1 MVTAETLLTLCLPDA
16 ARRTALIAQARE
28 NLSRWSPWLTPL
40 PGGHGAGNDP
50 TYEDD
55 FQLMREE
62 INKFSGTDTGVL
74 CRLAESILTRSARD
88 IRVVTWYILAR
99 LLRDGDAGL
108 ADGILLLTAMLSQA
122 GGHCH
127 PQRSAARLA
136 ALDWL
141 NSEKMLDAF
150 SRWPDVT
157 REDTARTAAA
167 LCLLESALGSLP
179 EVERPAFTALLRTLE
194 TRLAG
199 SGGLDTPVASSGQ
212 DNPGESPHSTPTPGA
227 AVPEAAVVKS
237 EVELVRQLRVLSGWV
252 VEQPQGWLAA
262 HRMMKA
268 ARWDLVTQL
277 PALDASGRTRLLPPK
292 ADYRAQLK
300 RLYLQQSW
308 TELVEQ
314 VDVMFTEGG
323 NRFWLDLQWYLWQG
337 LSRAGGTW
345 EHWAEYILSDL
356 RLLLKRLPGL
366 ETLAWN
372 DGTPLADEVTLN
384 WIAEKVNNEMSGFAG
399 EPAVLSGGQTD
410 DIFALEAEAMEKG
423 DNDGPEAALAW
434 LQNRP
439 DMASPRSRWL
449 LRLLMARVAEQY
461 GRNELALHLLGE
473 LTGSAPQL
481 TLSEWEP
488 GLLFDVQASRLRL
501 LRLKAGRSESDKA
514 RFAPEMD
521 SLLATLIALDPA
533 RAMVLCV

>member
-1 MVTAETLLTLCLPDA
+1 MTTAETLLTLCLPDETQRA
-16 ARRTALIAQARE
+16 ALVVQDRD
-28 NLSRWSPWLTPL
+28 NLSRWDAWLAPL
-40 PGGHGAGNDP
+40 AGGSGAGDDP

-62 INKFSGTDTGVL
+62 INKLSGTDTDLL
-74 CRLAESILTRSARD
+74 CRLAEQVVTHQARD
-88 IRVVTWYILAR
+88 IRVVTWYIYAR
-99 LLRDGDAGL
+99 LQREGDSGL
-108 ADGILLLTAMLSQA
+108 ADGLTLLIAMLKQA
-122 GGHCH
+122 GQHCH
-127 PQRSAARLA
+127 PQRSTARLA
-136 ALDWL
+136 ALEWL
-141 NSEKMLDAF
+141 NSERVLDALA
-150 SRWPDVT
+150 RWPDVT
-157 REDTARTAAA
+157 REETARTAAA
-167 LCLLESALGSLP
+167 LCLLETALEQLP
-179 EVERPAFTALLRTLE
+179 ETERPMFTGLLRTLE

-199 SGGLDTPVASSGQ
+199 IGGLDTPVATSGQ
-212 DNPGESPHSTPTPGA
+212 DHAGDSTHSTPTSGA
-227 AVPEAAVVKS
+227 AVPETAAVKS

-292 ADYRAQLK
+292 PDYRAQLK

-308 TELVEQ
+308 TELIEQ

-337 LSRAGGTW
+337 LSRAGAPW
-345 EHWAEYILSDL
+345 EHWADYILSDL
-356 RLLLKRLPGL
+356 KLLLKRLPGL

-384 WIAEKVNNEMSGFAG
+384 WIAEKVNNDMPGFNE
-399 EPAVLSGGQTD
+399 EPAVLQGTQTD

-423 DNDGPEAALAW
+423 DSDGPETALGW
-434 LQNRP
+434 LQSRP
-439 DMASPRSRWL
+439 GMDSPRSRWL

-473 LTGSAPQL
+473 LTASAPQL
-481 TLSEWEP
+481 TLSDWEP
-488 GLLFDVQASRLRL
+488 GLLFDVQARRLRL
-501 LRLKAGRSESDKA
+501 LRLKAGRSESDKV
-514 RFAPEMD
+514 RLTPEMD
-521 SLLATLIALDPA
+521 SLLAGLIALDPA
-533 RAMVLCV
+533 RAMVLCG

>member
-1 MVTAETLLTLCLPDA
+1 MATADTLLTLCLPDA
-16 ARRTALIAQARE
+16 GQRTALLAKSRE
-28 NLSRWSPWLTPL
+28 SLSLWLPWLTPL
-40 PGGHGAGNDP
+40 PTGHGAGDDP
-50 TYEDD
+50 TYDDD

-62 INKFSGTDTGVL
+62 INKLSGTDTDAL
-74 CRLAESILTRSARD
+74 CRLAESILTQHARD
-88 IRVVTWYILAR
+88 IRVVTWYAFAR
-99 LLRDGDAGL
+99 LQRDGDAGL
-108 ADGILLLTAMLSQA
+108 TDGVLLLTAMLEQA
-122 GGHCH
+122 GQHCH
-127 PQRSAARLA
+127 PQRSTARLA
-136 ALDWL
+136 ALEWL
-141 NSEKMLDAF
+141 NSERVLDALA
-150 SRWPDVT
+150 RWPDVT
-157 REDTARTAAA
+157 REETARTAAA
-167 LCLLESALGSLP
+167 LCLLETALEQLP
-179 EVERPAFTALLRTLE
+179 ETERPMFTGLLRTLE

-199 SGGLDTPVASSGQ
+199 IGGLDTPVATSGQ
-212 DNPGESPHSTPTPGA
+212 DHAGDSTHSTPTSGA
-227 AVPEAAVVKS
+227 AVPETAAVKS

-252 VEQPQGWLAA
+252 AA

-337 LSRAGGTW
+337 LSRAGTPW
-345 EHWAEYILSDL
+345 EQWADYILSDL
-356 RLLLKRLPGL
+356 KLMLKRLPGL

-384 WIAEKVNNEMSGFAG
+384 WIAEKVNDEMPGFSD
-399 EPAVLSGGQTD
+399 EPAVVTAAQAD
-410 DIFALEAEAMEKG
+410 DILALEAEAMEKG
-423 DNDGPEAALAW
+423 DTEGPEAALGW

-449 LRLLMARVAEQY
+449 LRLLMAKVAEQY

-473 LTGSAPQL
+473 LTDSGPQL

-488 GLLFDVQASRLRL
+488 GLLFDVQARRLRL
-501 LRLKAGRSESDKA
+501 LRMKAGRSESDKA

-521 SLLATLIALDPA
+521 SLLAGLIALDPA
-533 RAMVLCV
+533 RAMVLCG

>member
-1 MVTAETLLTLCLPDA
+1 MATAETLLTLCLPEADQ
-16 ARRTALIAQARE
+16 RTALLAKSRE
-28 NLSRWSPWLTPL
+28 SLSLWSPWLTPL
-40 PGGHGAGNDP
+40 ETGNGAGDDP

-62 INKFSGTDTGVL
+62 INKLSGTDTDVL
-74 CRLAESILTRSARD
+74 CRVAESILTRHARD
-88 IRVVTWYILAR
+88 IRVVTWYAWAR
-99 LLRDGDAGL
+99 LQRDGDAGL
-108 ADGILLLTAMLSQA
+108 TDGVLLLAAMLEQA
-122 GGHCH
+122 GQHCH
-127 PQRSAARLA
+127 PQRSTARLA

-141 NSEKMLDAF
+141 NSEKVLDTF

-157 REDTARTAAA
+157 REETGRTAAA
-167 LCLLESALGSLP
+167 LCLLETALEILP
-179 EVERPAFTALLRTLE
+179 EAGRPTFSGLLRTLE

-212 DNPGESPHSTPTPGA
+212 DHTGESPHSTPTSGT
-227 AVPEAAVVKS
+227 AVPETAAVKS

-252 VEQPQGWLAA
+252 VDQPQGWLAA

-277 PALDASGRTRLLPPK
+277 PALDARGRTRLLPPK

-337 LSRAGGTW
+337 LSRAGHPW
-345 EHWAEYILSDL
+345 EQWADYILSDL
-356 RLLLKRLPGL
+356 KLMLKRLPGL

-384 WIAEKVNNEMSGFAG
+384 WIAEKVNDEMPGFSD
-399 EPAVLSGGQTD
+399 EPAVTTATQAD
-410 DIFALEAEAMEKG
+410 DILALETEAMEKG
-423 DNDGPEAALAW
+423 DSEGPEAALSW

-439 DMASPRSRWL
+439 DMASHRSRWL
-449 LRLLMARVAEQY
+449 LRLLMAKVAEQY

-473 LTGSAPQL
+473 LTDSAPQL

-488 GLLFDVQASRLRL
+488 GLLFDVQARRLRL
-501 LRLKAGRSESDKA
+501 LRMKAGRSESDKA

-521 SLLATLIALDPA
+521 SLLAGLIALDPA
-533 RAMVLCV
+533 RAMVLCG

>member
-1 MVTAETLLTLCLPDA
+1 MATAETLLTLCLPDA
-16 ARRTALIAQARE
+16 DQRTAMLAKSRE
-28 NLSRWSPWLTPL
+28 NLSLCSPWLTPL
-40 PGGHGAGNDP
+40 PTGNGAGDDP

-62 INKFSGTDTGVL
+62 INKLSGTDTDVL
-74 CRLAESILTRSARD
+74 CRLAESILTQHARD
-88 IRVVTWYILAR
+88 IRVVTWYAWAR
-99 LLRDGDAGL
+99 LQRDGDTGL
-108 ADGILLLTAMLSQA
+108 TDGILLLTAMLEQA
-122 GGHCH
+122 GQHCH
-127 PQRSAARLA
+127 PQRSTARLA

-141 NSEKMLDAF
+141 NSEKVLDTF

-157 REDTARTAAA
+157 REETARTAAA
-167 LCLLESALGSLP
+167 LCLLDSALEKLP
-179 EVERPAFTALLRTLE
+179 ETERPAFTGLLRTLE
-194 TRLAG
+194 NRLAG
-199 SGGLDTPVASSGQ
+199 SGGLDTPVASSGP
-212 DNPGESPHSTPTPGA
+212 DSTGEGTHSTPTSGA
-227 AVPEAAVVKS
+227 AVPETTAVKS

-252 VEQPQGWLAA
+252 VDQPQGWLAA

-337 LSRAGGTW
+337 LSRAGAPW
-345 EHWAEYILSDL
+345 EQWAEYILSDL
-356 RLLLKRLPGL
+356 KLLLKRLPGL

-372 DGTPLADEVTLN
+372 DGTALADEVTLT
-384 WIAEKVNNEMSGFAG
+384 WIAEKVNDEMPGFSD
-399 EPAVLSGGQTD
+399 EPAVATAAQAD
-410 DIFALEAEAMEKG
+410 DILALETEAMEKG
-423 DNDGPEAALAW
+423 DSEGPEAALSW
-434 LQNRP
+434 LQSRP

-449 LRLLMARVAEQY
+449 LRLLMAKVAEQY

-473 LTGSAPQL
+473 LTDSAPQL

-488 GLLFDVQASRLRL
+488 GLLFDVQARRLRL
-501 LRLKAGRSESDKA
+501 LRMKAGRSESDKA

-521 SLLATLIALDPA
+521 SLLAGLIALDPA
-533 RAMVLCV
+533 RAMVLCG

>member
-1 MVTAETLLTLCLPDA
+1 MATAETLLTLCLPDA
-16 ARRTALIAQARE
+16 GQRTTLLAKSRE
-28 NLSRWSPWLTPL
+28 SLSLWSPWLTLL
-40 PGGHGAGNDP
+40 PTGNGAGDDP

-62 INKFSGTDTGVL
+62 INKLSGTDTGVL
-74 CRLAESILTRSARD
+74 CRLAESILTQHARD
-88 IRVVTWYILAR
+88 IRVVTWYAFAR
-99 LLRDGDAGL
+99 LQRDGDTGL
-108 ADGILLLTAMLSQA
+108 TDGILLLTGMLEQA
-122 GGHCH
+122 GQHCH
-127 PQRSAARLA
+127 PQRSTARLA

-141 NSEKMLDAF
+141 NSEKVLDGL

-157 REDTARTAAA
+157 REETARTAAA
-167 LCLLESALGSLP
+167 LCLLETALEQLP
-179 EVERPAFTALLRTLE
+179 DAERPDFAGLLRRLE

-199 SGGLDTPVASSGQ
+199 SGGLDTPVASSGP
-212 DNPGESPHSTPTPGA
+212 DSSGESTHSTPTPGT
-227 AVPEAAVVKS
+227 AVPETLAVKS
-237 EVELVRQLRVLSGWV
+237 EVELVRQLRMLSGWV
-252 VEQPQGWLAA
+252 VDQPQGWLAA

-292 ADYRAQLK
+292 GDYRAQLK

-337 LSRAGGTW
+337 LSRAGAPW
-345 EHWAEYILSDL
+345 AQWAEYILSDL
-356 RLLLKRLPGL
+356 KLLLKRLPGL

-384 WIAEKVNNEMSGFAG
+384 WIAEKVNDEMPGFSD
-399 EPAVLSGGQTD
+399 EPAVATAAQAN
-410 DIFALEAEAMEKG
+410 DILALETEAMEKG
-423 DNDGPEAALAW
+423 DREGPEAALAW
-434 LQNRP
+434 LQSRP
-439 DMASPRSRWL
+439 DMASPRCRWL
-449 LRLLMARVAEQY
+449 LRLLMAKVAEQY

-473 LTGSAPQL
+473 LTDSAPEL

-488 GLLFDVQASRLRL
+488 GLLFDVQARRLRL
-501 LRLKAGRSESDKA
+501 LRMKAGRSESDKA

-521 SLLATLIALDPA
+521 SLLAGLIALDPV
-533 RAMVLCV
+533 RAMVLCG

>member
-1 MVTAETLLTLCLPDA
+1 MATAETLLTLCLPDMA
-16 ARRTALIAQARE
+16 QRTALLAKSRE

-40 PGGHGAGNDP
+40 PTGHGAGDDP

-62 INKFSGTDTGVL
+62 INKLSGTDTEVL
-74 CRLAESILTRSARD
+74 RRLAESILTRHARD
-88 IRVVTWYILAR
+88 IRVVTWYAFAR
-99 LLRDGDAGL
+99 LQRDGDTGL
-108 ADGILLLTAMLSQA
+108 TDGIQLLTAMLEQA
-122 GGHCH
+122 GEQSH
-127 PQRSAARLA
+127 PQRSTARLA

-141 NSEKMLDAF
+141 NSEKVLDAF

-157 REDTARTAAA
+157 REETARTAAA
-167 LCLLESALGSLP
+167 LSLLENALEQLP
-179 EVERPAFTALLRTLE
+179 EAERPTFAGLLRTLE

-212 DNPGESPHSTPTPGA
+212 DQAGESSHSTPTSGA
-227 AVPEAAVVKS
+227 AVPEAAAVKS

-277 PALDASGRTRLLPPK
+277 PALDVSGRTRLLSPK

-308 TELVEQ
+308 IELVEQ

-337 LSRAGGTW
+337 LSRAGGPW
-345 EHWAEYILSDL
+345 EHWAGYILSDL
-356 RLLLKRLPGL
+356 KLLLKRLPGL

-384 WIAEKVNNEMSGFAG
+384 WIAEKVNDDMPGFADG
-399 EPAVLSGGQTD
+399 PAVANGGQTD

-423 DNDGPEAALAW
+423 DRDGPEAALVW
-434 LQNRP
+434 LQNHR

-461 GRNELALHLLGE
+461 GRNELALYLLGE
-473 LTGSAPQL
+473 LNESALLL

-488 GLLFDVQASRLRL
+488 GLLFDVQARRLRL

-514 RFAPEMD
+514 RLTPEMD
-521 SLLATLIALDPA
+521 TLLAGLIALDPA
-533 RAMVLCV
+533 RAMVLCG

>member
-1 MVTAETLLTLCLPDA
+1 MATAETLLTLCLPGA
-16 ARRTALIAQARE
+16 VQRTALLAKSRE
-28 NLSRWSPWLTPL
+28 SLSLWSPWLTPL
-40 PGGHGAGNDP
+40 STGNGAGDDP

-62 INKFSGTDTGVL
+62 INKLSGTDTGVL
-74 CRLAESILTRSARD
+74 CRLAESILTQHARD
-88 IRVVTWYILAR
+88 IRVVTWYTMAR
-99 LLRDGDAGL
+99 LQRDGNTGL
-108 ADGILLLTAMLSQA
+108 TDGILLLAAMLEQA
-122 GGHCH
+122 GRHCH
-127 PQRSAARLA
+127 PQRSTARLA

-141 NSEKMLDAF
+141 NSEKVLDTF

-157 REDTARTAAA
+157 REETARTAAA
-167 LCLLESALGSLP
+167 LCLLENAVEQLP
-179 EVERPAFTALLRTLE
+179 EAERPTFAGLLRMLE

-199 SGGLDTPVASSGQ
+199 SGGLDTPVATSGQ
-212 DNPGESPHSTPTPGA
+212 GHADESTHSTPASGA
-227 AVPEAAVVKS
+227 AVPETAAVKS

-252 VEQPQGWLAA
+252 LEQPQGWLAA

-337 LSRAGGTW
+337 LSRAGGPW

-356 RLLLKRLPGL
+356 KLLLKRLPGL

-384 WIAEKVNNEMSGFAG
+384 WIAEKVNDDMPGFSD
-399 EPAVLSGGQTD
+399 EPAVATAAQTD
-410 DIFALEAEAMEKG
+410 DILALETEAMEKG
-423 DNDGPEAALAW
+423 DTEGLEAALVW
-434 LQNRP
+434 LQSRP

-449 LRLLMARVAEQY
+449 LRLLMAKVAEQY

-473 LTGSAPQL
+473 LTDSAPKL

-488 GLLFDVQASRLRL
+488 GLLFDVQARRLRL
-501 LRLKAGRSESDKA
+501 LRMKAGRSESDKA

-521 SLLATLIALDPA
+521 SLLAGLIALDPA
-533 RAMVLCV
+533 RAMVLCG

>member
-1 MVTAETLLTLCLPDA
+1 MATAETLLTLCLPDETQRA
-16 ARRTALIAQARE
+16 ALIVQARD
-28 NLSRWSPWLTPL
+28 NLSRWDVWLPPL
-40 PGGHGAGNDP
+40 AADNVAGDDP

-62 INKFSGTDTGVL
+62 INKLSGTDTDLL
-74 CRLAESILTRSARD
+74 CRLAERIVTHQARD
-88 IRVVTWYILAR
+88 IRVVTWYTFAR
-99 LLRDGDAGL
+99 LQREGDRGL
-108 ADGILLLTAMLSQA
+108 ADGLMLLTAMLKQA
-122 GGHCH
+122 GQHVH
-127 PQRSAARLA
+127 PLRSNARLT
-136 ALDWL
+136 ALEWL
-141 NSEKMLDAF
+141 NSDKVLDAF

-157 REDTARTAAA
+157 REETARTAAA
-167 LCLLESALGSLP
+167 LCLLDNSLGSLP
-179 EVERPAFTALLRTLE
+179 EAERPAFIGLLRTLE

-199 SGGLDTPVASSGQ
+199 SGGLDTPVVASHQEEITDVGAFTTSG
-212 DNPGESPHSTPTPGA
+212 S
-227 AVPEAAVVKS
+227 AVPVAAAVKS

-262 HRMMKA
+262 HRIMKA

-277 PALDASGRTRLLPPK
+277 PALDASGRTRLLSPK
-292 ADYRAQLK
+292 PDYRAQLK

-308 TELVEQ
+308 TELIEQ

-337 LSRAGGTW
+337 LSRAGAPW
-345 EHWAEYILSDL
+345 EHWADYILSDL
-356 RLLLKRLPGL
+356 KLLLKRLPGL

-372 DGTPLADEVTLN
+372 DGTPLADEVTLG
-384 WIAEKVNNEMSGFAG
+384 WIAEKVNNDMLGFAE
-399 EPAVLSGGQTD
+399 EPAASQGVQTD

-423 DNDGPEAALAW
+423 DRDGPETALGW

-439 DMASPRSRWL
+439 GMDSPRSRWL

-473 LTGSAPQL
+473 LTVSAPQL
-481 TLSEWEP
+481 TLSDWEP
-488 GLLFDVQASRLRL
+488 GLLFDVQARRLRL

-514 RFAPEMD
+514 RLTPEME
-521 SLLATLIALDPA
+521 SLLAGLIALDPA
-533 RAMVLCV
+533 RAMVLCG

>member
-1 MVTAETLLTLCLPDA
+1 MATAETLLTLCLPGA
-16 ARRTALIAQARE
+16 VQRTALLAKSRE
-28 NLSRWSPWLTPL
+28 SLSLWSPWLTPL
-40 PGGHGAGNDP
+40 STGNGAGDDP

-62 INKFSGTDTGVL
+62 INKLSGTDTGVL
-74 CRLAESILTRSARD
+74 CRLAESILTQHARD
-88 IRVVTWYILAR
+88 IRVVTWYTMAR
-99 LLRDGDAGL
+99 LQRDGNTGL
-108 ADGILLLTAMLSQA
+108 TDGILLLAAMLEQA
-122 GGHCH
+122 GRHCH
-127 PQRSAARLA
+127 PQRSTARLA

-141 NSEKMLDAF
+141 NSEKVLDTF

-157 REDTARTAAA
+157 REETARTAAA
-167 LCLLESALGSLP
+167 LCLLENAVEQLP
-179 EVERPAFTALLRTLE
+179 EAERPTFAGLLRMLE

-199 SGGLDTPVASSGQ
+199 SGGLDTPVATSGQ
-212 DNPGESPHSTPTPGA
+212 GHADESTHSTPASGA
-227 AVPEAAVVKS
+227 AVPETAAVKS
-237 EVELVRQLRVLSGWV
+237 EVELVRQLRVLSSWV

-337 LSRAGGTW
+337 LSRAGGPW

-384 WIAEKVNNEMSGFAG
+384 WIAEKVNDDMPGFSD
-399 EPAVLSGGQTD
+399 EPAVATAAQTD
-410 DIFALEAEAMEKG
+410 DILALETEAMEKG
-423 DNDGPEAALAW
+423 DTEGLEAALVW
-434 LQNRP
+434 LQSRP

-449 LRLLMARVAEQY
+449 LRLLMAKVAEQY

-473 LTGSAPQL
+473 LTDSAPKL

-488 GLLFDVQASRLRL
+488 GLLFDVQARRLRL
-501 LRLKAGRSESDKA
+501 LRMKAGRSESDKA

-521 SLLATLIALDPA
+521 SLLAGLIALDPA
-533 RAMVLCV
+533 RAMVLCG

>member
-1 MVTAETLLTLCLPDA
+1 MATAETLLTLCLPGA
-16 ARRTALIAQARE
+16 VQRTALLAKSRE
-28 NLSRWSPWLTPL
+28 SLSLWSPWLTPL
-40 PGGHGAGNDP
+40 STGNGAGDDP

-62 INKFSGTDTGVL
+62 INKLSGTDTGVL
-74 CRLAESILTRSARD
+74 CRLAESILTQHARD
-88 IRVVTWYILAR
+88 IRVVTWYTMAR
-99 LLRDGDAGL
+99 LQRDGNTGL
-108 ADGILLLTAMLSQA
+108 TDGILLLAAMLEQA
-122 GGHCH
+122 GRHCH
-127 PQRSAARLA
+127 PQRSTARLA

-141 NSEKMLDAF
+141 NSEKVLDTF

-157 REDTARTAAA
+157 REETARTAAA
-167 LCLLESALGSLP
+167 LCLLENAVEQLP
-179 EVERPAFTALLRTLE
+179 EAERPTFAGLLRMLE

-199 SGGLDTPVASSGQ
+199 SGGLDTPVATSGQ
-212 DNPGESPHSTPTPGA
+212 GHADESTHSTPASGA
-227 AVPEAAVVKS
+227 AVPETAAVKS

-252 VEQPQGWLAA
+252 LEQPQGWLAA

-337 LSRAGGTW
+337 LSRAGGPW

-384 WIAEKVNNEMSGFAG
+384 WIAEKVNDDMPGFSD
-399 EPAVLSGGQTD
+399 EPAVATAAQTD
-410 DIFALEAEAMEKG
+410 DILALETEAMEKG
-423 DNDGPEAALAW
+423 DTEGLEAALVW
-434 LQNRP
+434 LQSRP

-449 LRLLMARVAEQY
+449 LRLLMAKVAEQY

-473 LTGSAPQL
+473 LTDSAPKL

-488 GLLFDVQASRLRL
+488 GLLFDVQARRLRL
-501 LRLKAGRSESDKA
+501 LRMKAGRSESDKA

-521 SLLATLIALDPA
+521 SLLAGLIALDPA
-533 RAMVLCV
+533 RAMVLCG

>member
-1 MVTAETLLTLCLPDA
+1 MATAETLLTLCLPDA
-16 ARRTALIAQARE
+16 GQRTALLAKSRE
-28 NLSRWSPWLTPL
+28 SLSLWSPWLTPL
-40 PGGHGAGNDP
+40 PTGNGAGDDP
-50 TYEDD
+50 TYEDN

-62 INKFSGTDTGVL
+62 INKLSGTDTDAL
-74 CRLAESILTRSARD
+74 CRLAESILIRHARD
-88 IRVVTWYILAR
+88 IRVVTWYVFAR
-99 LLRDGDAGL
+99 LQRDGDRGL
-108 ADGILLLTAMLSQA
+108 ADGLMLLTAMLKQA
-122 GGHCH
+122 GQYVH
-127 PQRSAARLA
+127 PLRSNARLT
-136 ALDWL
+136 ALEWL
-141 NSEKMLDAF
+141 NSDKVLDAF

-167 LCLLESALGSLP
+167 LCLLSDALSNLP
-179 EVERPAFTALLRTLE
+179 ESEQPSFAGLLRALE
-194 TRLAG
+194 NRLAG
-199 SGGLDTPVASSGQ
+199 SGGLDTPVVASRVEEV
-212 DNPGESPHSTPTPGA
+212 GEDRHVTSSSDK

-237 EVELVRQLRVLSGWV
+237 EVELVRQMRVLSGWV

-277 PALDASGRTRLLPPK
+277 PALDSSGRTRLLPPK

-314 VDVMFTEGG
+314 ADVIFTEGG

-337 LSRAGGTW
+337 LSRAGGPW

-356 RLLLKRLPGL
+356 KLLLKRLPGL
-366 ETLAWN
+366 ERLAWN

-384 WIAEKVNNEMSGFAG
+384 WIAEKVNDDMPGFAD
-399 EPAVLSGGQTD
+399 EPAVANGGQMD
-410 DIFALEAEAMEKG
+410 DIVALEAEAMEKG
-423 DNDGPEAALAW
+423 DRDGPEAALTW

-449 LRLLMARVAEQY
+449 LRLLMAKVAEQY

-473 LTGSAPQL
+473 LTDSAPQL

-488 GLLFDVQASRLRL
+488 GLLFDVQARRLRL
-501 LRLKAGRSESDKA
+501 LRMKAGRSESDKV

-521 SLLATLIALDPA
+521 ALLARLIALDPA
-533 RAMVLCV
+533 RAMVLCG

>member
-1 MVTAETLLTLCLPDA
+1 MATAETLLTLCLPDA
-16 ARRTALIAQARE
+16 AQRAALLVQTRE
-28 NLSRWSPWLTPL
+28 NLSRWAPWLTVL
-40 PGGHGAGNDP
+40 PTGHGSGDDP

-62 INKFSGTDTGVL
+62 INKLSGTDTGML
-74 CRLAESILTRSARD
+74 CRLAESILTRHARD
-88 IRVVTWYILAR
+88 IRVVTWYTFAR
-99 LLRDGDAGL
+99 LQRDGDTGL
-108 ADGILLLTAMLSQA
+108 TDGILLLAAMLEQA
-122 GGHCH
+122 GSHSH

-141 NSEKMLDAF
+141 NSEKVLDTF

-157 REDTARTAAA
+157 REETARTAAA
-167 LCLLESALGSLP
+167 LCLLETSLKQLP
-179 EVERPAFTALLRTLE
+179 EAERPSFAGLLRTLE
-194 TRLAG
+194 IRLAG
-199 SGGLDTPVASSGQ
+199 SGGLDTPVAASGQ
-212 DNPGESPHSTPTPGA
+212 DHVGVTPYSKAISGA
-227 AVPEAAVVKS
+227 TVPEAAVVKS

-292 ADYRAQLK
+292 AEYRAQLK

-337 LSRAGGTW
+337 LSRAGGPW

-384 WIAEKVNNEMSGFAG
+384 WIAEKVNDDMPGFADA
-399 EPAVLSGGQTD
+399 PAVANGGQTD
-410 DIFALEAEAMEKG
+410 DISALEVEAMEKG
-423 DNDGPEAALAW
+423 DRDGPEAALTW

-449 LRLLMARVAEQY
+449 IRLIMARVAEQY

-473 LTGSAPQL
+473 LSGSAPLL

-488 GLLFDVQASRLRL
+488 GLLFDVQARRLRL
-501 LRLKAGRSESDKA
+501 LRLKAGRSESDKT

-521 SLLATLIALDPA
+521 SLLAALITLDPA
-533 RAMVLCV
+533 RAMVLCG

>member
-1 MVTAETLLTLCLPDA
+1 MATAETLLTLCLPDA
-16 ARRTALIAQARE
+16 DQRTALLAKSRE
-28 NLSRWSPWLTPL
+28 SLSLWSPWLTPL
-40 PGGHGAGNDP
+40 PTGNGAGDDP
-50 TYEDD
+50 TYDDD

-62 INKFSGTDTGVL
+62 INKLSGTDTDAL
-74 CRLAESILTRSARD
+74 CRLAETILTDHARD
-88 IRVVTWYILAR
+88 IRVVTWYAFAR
-99 LLRDGDAGL
+99 LQRDGDTGL
-108 ADGILLLTAMLSQA
+108 TDGILLLAAMLSQS

-127 PQRSAARLA
+127 PQRSTARLA

-141 NSEKMLDAF
+141 NSEKVLDAF

-157 REDTARTAAA
+157 REETARTAAA
-167 LCLLESALGSLP
+167 LCLLENALEQLP
-179 EVERPAFTALLRTLE
+179 ETERPTFAGLLRTLE

-199 SGGLDTPVASSGQ
+199 SGGLDTPVMTSRADEAGEDNSSLPSSG
-212 DNPGESPHSTPTPGA
+212 NT
-227 AVPEAAVVKS
+227 VPVSSVVKS

-252 VEQPQGWLAA
+252 VDQPQGWLAA

-277 PALDASGRTRLLPPK
+277 PALDASGLTRLLPPK

-337 LSRAGGTW
+337 LSRAGNPW
-345 EHWAEYILSDL
+345 EQWADYILSDL
-356 RLLLKRLPGL
+356 KLMLKRLPGL

-372 DGTPLADEVTLN
+372 DGSPLADEVTLN
-384 WIAEKVNNEMSGFAG
+384 WIAEKVNDDMPGFSD
-399 EPAVLSGGQTD
+399 EPAMATAAQAD
-410 DIFALEAEAMEKG
+410 DILALETEAMEKG
-423 DNDGPEAALAW
+423 DTEGPEAALVW
-434 LQNRP
+434 LQSRP

-461 GRNELALHLLGE
+461 GRNEFALHLLGE
-473 LTGSAPQL
+473 LTDSAPQL

-488 GLLFDVQASRLRL
+488 GLLFDVQARRLRL
-501 LRLKAGRSESDKA
+501 LRMKAGRSESDKA

-521 SLLATLIALDPA
+521 SLLAGLIALDPA
-533 RAMVLCV
+533 RAMVLCG

>member
-1 MVTAETLLTLCLPDA
+1 MATAETLLTLCLPDA
-16 ARRTALIAQARE
+16 DQRTALLAKSRE
-28 NLSRWSPWLTPL
+28 SLSLWSPWLTLL
-40 PGGHGAGNDP
+40 PTGNGAGDDP
-50 TYEDD
+50 TYDDD

-62 INKFSGTDTGVL
+62 INKLSGTDTDAL
-74 CRLAESILTRSARD
+74 CRLAETILTDHARD
-88 IRVVTWYILAR
+88 IRVVTWYAFAR
-99 LLRDGDAGL
+99 LQRDGDTGL
-108 ADGILLLTAMLSQA
+108 TDGILLLAAMLSQS

-127 PQRSAARLA
+127 PQRSTARLA

-141 NSEKMLDAF
+141 NSEKVLDAF

-157 REDTARTAAA
+157 REETARTAAA
-167 LCLLESALGSLP
+167 LCLLENALAQLP
-179 EVERPAFTALLRTLE
+179 ETERPTFAGLLRTLE

-199 SGGLDTPVASSGQ
+199 SGGLDTPVMTSRADEAGEDNSSLPSSG
-212 DNPGESPHSTPTPGA
+212 NT
-227 AVPEAAVVKS
+227 VPVSSVVKS

-252 VEQPQGWLAA
+252 VDQPQGWLAA

-277 PALDASGRTRLLPPK
+277 PALDASGLTRLLPPK

-337 LSRAGGTW
+337 LSRAGNPW
-345 EHWAEYILSDL
+345 EQWADYILSDL
-356 RLLLKRLPGL
+356 KLMLKRLPGL

-372 DGTPLADEVTLN
+372 DGSPLADEVTLN
-384 WIAEKVNNEMSGFAG
+384 WIAEKVNDDMPGFSD
-399 EPAVLSGGQTD
+399 EPAMATAAQAD
-410 DIFALEAEAMEKG
+410 DILALETEAMEKG
-423 DNDGPEAALAW
+423 DTEGPEAALVW
-434 LQNRP
+434 LQSRP

-461 GRNELALHLLGE
+461 GRNEFALHLLGE
-473 LTGSAPQL
+473 LTDSAPQL

-488 GLLFDVQASRLRL
+488 GLLFDVQARRLRL
-501 LRLKAGRSESDKA
+501 LRMKAGRSESDKA

-521 SLLATLIALDPA
+521 SLLAGLIALDPA
-533 RAMVLCV
+533 RAMVLCG

>member
-1 MVTAETLLTLCLPDA
+1 MATAETLLTLCLPDA
-16 ARRTALIAQARE
+16 AQRAVLLAQTRE
-28 NLSRWSPWLTPL
+28 SLSRWSPWLTPL
-40 PGGHGAGNDP
+40 TTGHGAGDNP

-62 INKFSGTDTGVL
+62 INKLSGTDTGVL
-74 CRLAESILTRSARD
+74 CRLAESILTRQARD
-88 IRVVTWYILAR
+88 IRVVTWYAFAR
-99 LLRDGDAGL
+99 LQRDGDIGL
-108 ADGILLLTAMLSQA
+108 TDGILLLTAMLSQT
-122 GGHCH
+122 GGYCH
-127 PQRSAARLA
+127 PQRSTARLT

-157 REDTARTAAA
+157 REETARTAAA
-167 LCLLESALGSLP
+167 LCLLEYALGTLP
-179 EVERPAFTALLRTLE
+179 EAERPAFTGLLRTLE
-194 TRLAG
+194 TRIAG
-199 SGGLDTPVASSGQ
+199 SGGLDTPVASSCQ
-212 DNPGESPHSTPTPGA
+212 DHTGEIIHSRPTLGA
-227 AVPEAAVVKS
+227 AVPEAAIVKS

-252 VEQPQGWLAA
+252 VDQPQGWLAA

-268 ARWDLVTQL
+268 ARWDLVMQL

-292 ADYRAQLK
+292 AEYRAQLK

-337 LSRAGGTW
+337 LSRAGGSW
-345 EHWAEYILSDL
+345 ELWAEYILSDL

-384 WIAEKVNNEMSGFAG
+384 WINEKVNDEIPGFAD
-399 EPAVLSGGQTD
+399 EPAVVNGGQTD
-410 DIFALEAEAMEKG
+410 DIFALEVEAMEKG
-423 DNDGPEAALAW
+423 DRDGPEAALIW

-439 DMASPRSRWL
+439 EMVSPRSRWL
-449 LRLLMARVAEQY
+449 LRLVMARVAEQY

-481 TLSEWEP
+481 TLNEWEP
-488 GLLFDVQASRLRL
+488 GLLFDVQARRLRL

-521 SLLATLIALDPA
+521 SLLAALIALDPA
-533 RAMVLCV
+533 RAMVLCG

>member
-1 MVTAETLLTLCLPDA
+1 MATAEALMTLCIPNMA
-16 ARRTALIAQARE
+16 QRNALLMQTRD
-28 NLSRWSPWLTPL
+28 NLSRWDAWLPPL
-40 PGGHGAGNDP
+40 VAGHGAGDDP

-55 FQLMREE
+55 FLLMREE
-62 INKFSGTDTGVL
+62 INKLSGTDTDTL
-74 CRLAESILTRSARD
+74 CRLAEEVVTHQARD
-88 IRVVTWYILAR
+88 IRVVTWYVFAR
-99 LLRDGDAGL
+99 LQRDGDSGL
-108 ADGILLLTAMLSQA
+108 ADGLMLLTAMLKQA
-122 GGHCH
+122 GQYVH
-127 PQRSAARLA
+127 PLRSKARLT
-136 ALDWL
+136 ALEWL
-141 NSEKMLDAF
+141 NSDKVLDAF

-157 REDTARTAAA
+157 REETAKTAAA
-167 LCLLESALGSLP
+167 LCLLGDALSNLP
-179 EVERPAFTALLRTLE
+179 DSEQPSFAGLLRALE
-194 TRLAG
+194 KRLAG
-199 SGGLDTPVASSGQ
+199 GGGLDTPEVASRTDEVGEDRYASSSSGK
-212 DNPGESPHSTPTPGA
+212 T
-227 AVPEAAVVKS
+227 VPKAAVVKS

-277 PALDASGRTRLLPPK
+277 PALDSSGRTRLMPPK
-292 ADYRAQLK
+292 PDYRAQLK
-300 RLYLQQSW
+300 RLYLQQNW

-337 LSRAGGTW
+337 LSRAGGPW
-345 EHWAEYILSDL
+345 EQWSEFILSDL

-384 WIAEKVNNEMSGFAG
+384 WIAEKVNDEMSGFADA
-399 EPAVLSGGQTD
+399 PAVANGVHMD

-423 DNDGPEAALAW
+423 DCDGPEAALTW

-449 LRLLMARVAEQY
+449 IRLLMARVAEQY
-461 GRNELALHLLGE
+461 GHNELALHLLGD
-473 LTGSAPQL
+473 LIDSAPQM

-488 GLLFDVQASRLRL
+488 GLLFDVQARRLRL

-521 SLLATLIALDPA
+521 SLLAGLIALDPA
-533 RAMVLCV
+533 RAMVLC

>member
-1 MVTAETLLTLCLPDA
+1 MATAETLLTLCLPDMA
-16 ARRTALIAQARE
+16 PRTALLMQARD
-28 NLSRWSPWLTPL
+28 NLSRWDAWLPPL
-40 PGGHGAGNDP
+40 AAGSGAGDDP
-50 TYEDD
+50 TYEDY

-62 INKFSGTDTGVL
+62 INKLSGTDTDVL
-74 CRLAESILTRSARD
+74 CRLAESILTRHARD
-88 IRVVTWYILAR
+88 IRVGTWYAFAR
-99 LLRDGDAGL
+99 LQRDGDTGL
-108 ADGILLLTAMLSQA
+108 MDGIQLLTAMLEQA
-122 GGHCH
+122 EQHCH
-127 PQRSAARLA
+127 PQRSTARLA

-141 NSEKMLDAF
+141 NSEKVLDAF

-157 REDTARTAAA
+157 REETARTAAA
-167 LCLLESALGSLP
+167 LCLLENAVEQLP
-179 EVERPAFTALLRTLE
+179 EAERPTFAGLLRTLE

-199 SGGLDTPVASSGQ
+199 SGGLDTPVATSGQ
-212 DNPGESPHSTPTPGA
+212 DHAGESTHSTLASGA
-227 AVPEAAVVKS
+227 AVPETAAVKS

-337 LSRAGGTW
+337 LSRGGGPW
-345 EHWAEYILSDL
+345 EYWAEYILIDL

-372 DGTPLADEVTLN
+372 DGTPLADEVTLG
-384 WIAEKVNNEMSGFAG
+384 WIAEKVNNDMPGFAEESTTLQG
-399 EPAVLSGGQTD
+399 AQTD

-423 DNDGPEAALAW
+423 DNDGPEAALGW
-434 LQNRP
+434 LQSRP
-439 DMASPRSRWL
+439 GMDSPRSRWL

-473 LTGSAPQL
+473 LIGSAPQL
-481 TLSEWEP
+481 TLSDWEP
-488 GLLFDVQASRLRL
+488 GLLFDVQARRLRL
-501 LRLKAGRSESDKA
+501 LRMKAGRSESDKA
-514 RFAPEMD
+514 RLTPEMD
-521 SLLATLIALDPA
+521 NLLAGLIALDPA
-533 RAMVLCV
+533 RAMVLCG

>member
-1 MVTAETLLTLCLPDA
+1 MATAETLLTLCLPDA
-16 ARRTALIAQARE
+16 VQRTTLLAKSRE
-28 NLSRWSPWLTPL
+28 SLSLWSPWLTPL
-40 PGGHGAGNDP
+40 PTGNGAGDDP

-62 INKFSGTDTGVL
+62 INKLSGTDTGVL
-74 CRLAESILTRSARD
+74 CRLAESILTQHARD
-88 IRVVTWYILAR
+88 IRVVTWYTMAR
-99 LLRDGDAGL
+99 LQRDGDTGL
-108 ADGILLLTAMLSQA
+108 TDGILLLAAMLEQA
-122 GGHCH
+122 GQHCH
-127 PQRSAARLA
+127 PQRSTARLA

-141 NSEKMLDAF
+141 NSEKVLDTF

-157 REDTARTAAA
+157 REETGRTAAA
-167 LCLLESALGSLP
+167 LCLLETALEQLP
-179 EVERPAFTALLRTLE
+179 DAERPDFAGLLRRLE

-199 SGGLDTPVASSGQ
+199 SGGLDTPVASSGP
-212 DNPGESPHSTPTPGA
+212 DGSGESTHSTPTSGT
-227 AVPEAAVVKS
+227 AVPETVAVKS

-277 PALDASGRTRLLPPK
+277 PALDAAGRTRLLPPK

-314 VDVMFTEGG
+314 VDVMFSEGG

-337 LSRAGGTW
+337 LSRAGGPW

-384 WIAEKVNNEMSGFAG
+384 WIAEKVNDDIPGFADA
-399 EPAVLSGGQTD
+399 PAVANGGQTD
-410 DIFALEAEAMEKG
+410 DISALEVEAMEKG
-423 DNDGPEAALAW
+423 DRDGPEAALTW

-449 LRLLMARVAEQY
+449 IRLLMARVAEQY

-473 LTGSAPQL
+473 LTASAPQL
-481 TLSEWEP
+481 TLGDWEP
-488 GLLFDVQASRLRL
+488 GLLFDVLARRLRL
-501 LRLKAGRSESDKA
+501 LRLKAGRSESDKS
-514 RFAPEMD
+514 RLTPEMD
-521 SLLATLIALDPA
+521 ELLAGLISIDPA
-533 RAMVLCV
+533 RAMVLCG

>member
-1 MVTAETLLTLCLPDA
+1 MATAETLLTLCLPDEAQRA
-16 ARRTALIAQARE
+16 ALLAQTRE
-28 NLSRWSPWLTPL
+28 NLTRWSPWLTPL
-40 PGGHGAGNDP
+40 ATGQGAGDDP
-50 TYEDD
+50 TYDDD

-62 INKFSGTDTGVL
+62 INKLSGTDTDVL
-74 CRLAESILTRSARD
+74 CRVAESILTQHARD
-88 IRVVTWYILAR
+88 IRVVTWYAWAR
-99 LLRDGDAGL
+99 LQRDGDAGL
-108 ADGILLLTAMLSQA
+108 TDGVLLLTSMLEQA
-122 GGHCH
+122 GQHCH
-127 PQRSAARLA
+127 PQRSTARLA

-141 NSEKMLDAF
+141 NSEKVLDAF

-157 REDTARTAAA
+157 REETARTAAA
-167 LCLLESALGSLP
+167 LCLLEPALEKLP
-179 EVERPAFTALLRTLE
+179 ETERPSFSGLLRTLE

-199 SGGLDTPVASSGQ
+199 SGGLDTPVASSGP
-212 DNPGESPHSTPTPGA
+212 DCTGEGTHSTPTSVT
-227 AVPEAAVVKS
+227 AVPETAAVKS

-252 VEQPQGWLAA
+252 VDQPQGWLAA

-337 LSRAGGTW
+337 LSRAGAPW

-356 RLLLKRLPGL
+356 KLLLIRLPGL

-384 WIAEKVNNEMSGFAG
+384 WIAEKVNDEMPDFSD
-399 EPAVLSGGQTD
+399 EPAVVTAAQAD
-410 DIFALEAEAMEKG
+410 DILALETEAMEKG
-423 DNDGPEAALAW
+423 DSEGPEAALGW
-434 LQNRP
+434 LQSRP

-449 LRLLMARVAEQY
+449 LRLLMAKVAEQY

-473 LTGSAPQL
+473 LTDCAPQL

-488 GLLFDVQASRLRL
+488 GLLFDVQARRLRL
-501 LRLKAGRSESDKA
+501 LRMKAGRSESDKA

-521 SLLATLIALDPA
+521 SLLAGLIALDPA
-533 RAMVLCV
+533 RAMVLCG

>member
-1 MVTAETLLTLCLPDA
+1 MATAETLLTLCLPDMA
-16 ARRTALIAQARE
+16 QRTALLAKSRE
-28 NLSRWSPWLTPL
+28 SLSLWSPWLTPL
-40 PGGHGAGNDP
+40 PTGNGAGDDP

-62 INKFSGTDTGVL
+62 INKLSGTDTDVL
-74 CRLAESILTRSARD
+74 CRLAESILTQHTRD
-88 IRVVTWYILAR
+88 IRVVTWYIFAR
-99 LLRDGDAGL
+99 LQRDGDSGL
-108 ADGILLLTAMLSQA
+108 ADGLMLLTSMLKQA
-122 GGHCH
+122 GQHIH
-127 PQRSAARLA
+127 PLRCNARLS
-136 ALDWL
+136 ALEWL
-141 NSEKMLDAF
+141 NSDKVLDTF

-157 REDTARTAAA
+157 REETARTAAA
-167 LCLLESALGSLP
+167 LCLLETSLEFLP
-179 EVERPAFTALLRTLE
+179 EAERPAFTGLLRTLE

-199 SGGLDTPVASSGQ
+199 SGGLDTPVASSGP
-212 DNPGESPHSTPTPGA
+212 DSSAESTHSTPASGA
-227 AVPEAAVVKS
+227 AVPETAAVKS

-252 VEQPQGWLAA
+252 EQQPQGWLAA
-262 HRMMKA
+262 HRMMKV

-277 PALDASGRTRLLPPK
+277 PALGASGRTRLLPPK

-337 LSRAGGTW
+337 LSRAGYPW
-345 EHWAEYILSDL
+345 EQWAEYILSDL

-384 WIAEKVNNEMSGFAG
+384 WIAEKVNDEIPGFAD
-399 EPAVLSGGQTD
+399 EPTVASGGQTD

-423 DNDGPEAALAW
+423 DSDGLEAALGW
-434 LQNRP
+434 LQSRSGM
-439 DMASPRSRWL
+439 DSPRSRWL

-473 LTGSAPQL
+473 LTASAPQL
-481 TLSEWEP
+481 TLSDWEP
-488 GLLFDVQASRLRL
+488 GLLFDVQARRLRL
-501 LRLKAGRSESDKA
+501 LRMKAGRSESDKA

-521 SLLATLIALDPA
+521 SLLAALIALDPA
-533 RAMVLCV
+533 RAMVLCG